1 MSERR
6 IFVKCNSIAP
16 IICLDTSKALS
27 DHISC
32 RNRER
37 LPYLKGALRVF
48 SLPLDE
54 KGQYRYTSKRYLH
67 GDSHW
72 PHKLTLPIIII
83 AIVA

>member
-1 MSERR
+1 
-6 IFVKCNSIAP
+6 
-16 IICLDTSKALS
+16 
-27 DHISC
+27 
-32 RNRER
+32 
-37 LPYLKGALRVF
+37 LKGALRVF